1 MEGRTL
7 DMYRCRARMAY
18 AERVRY
24 WRAPR
29 ISRKRSDREAEPH
42 ARRSESPTAGFAGVV
57 FDVDGVL
64 VDSPHERAWRES
76 LRRLMEGD
84 WRDLAPHTRW
94 TPEAFTH
101 DFYQEVVAG
110 KPRMAGARSAL
121 ERLGVPHPGLRAQE
135 YATDKQRRVV
145 ELINAGEFHAFPDA
159 LRFLLAVKHAGLRI
173 ASASSSRNARP
184 MLERIRLDRFA
195 AEQDLHLPEVREG
208 LTLLDAFDGDV
219 TGREFPRGKPDPM
232 IFLAAADELGLP
244 PARCVVVEDA
254 LSGVRA
260 AKAGGMAAIGV
271 ARQGG
276 AEVLRDAG
284 ADLLVTGL
292 DEVDVGALT
301 EGRLERQ

>member
-1 MEGRTL
+1 ME
-7 DMYRCRARMAY
+7 A
-18 AERVRY
+18 
-24 WRAPR
+24 
-29 ISRKRSDREAEPH
+29 S
-42 ARRSESPTAGFAGVV
+42 SPTAGFTGVI

-84 WRDLAPHTRW
+84 WQELAPRSRW

-121 ERLGVPHPGLRAQE
+121 ERLGVPHPRPRAQE

-184 MLERIRLDRFA
+184 MLERIRLDEFA
-195 AEQDLHLPEVREG
+195 AEQDLQLPEVREG

-232 IFLAAADELGLP
+232 IFLAAAGALGLP

-254 LSGVRA
+254 LSGVQA

-276 AEVLRDAG
+276 AEALRDAG
-284 ADLLVTGL
+284 ADLVVTGL
-292 DEVDVGALT
+292 DEVDVGALS
-301 EGRLERQ
+301 EGRLERR